1 MHLRLLVLEVQSFY
15 QPDNPAMEKEKL
27 ASPNTKPEFPLVAL
41 ASAICVFLLIT
52 VSAAYGIYY
61 MTSRLNTLSGQLD
74 SVNLKL
80 VQVTDD
86 NVNMRTEIE
95 ILKKVRIFLFSS

>member
-1 MHLRLLVLEVQSFY
+1 
-15 QPDNPAMEKEKL
+15 MEKEKL
-27 ASPNTKPEFPLVAL
+27 ASPNTKPEFPLVAI

-61 MTSRLNTLSGQLD
+61 IYYMTSRLNILSGQLD

-86 NVNMRTEIE
+86 NINMRTEIE

>member
-1 MHLRLLVLEVQSFY
+1 M
-15 QPDNPAMEKEKL
+15 QPDNPAMEKDKL
-27 ASPNTKPEFPLVAL
+27 ASPNTKSKFSLVAL

-52 VSAAYGIYY
+52 ASTAYYIYY

-86 NVNMRTEIE
+86 NINMRTEIE

>member
-1 MHLRLLVLEVQSFY
+1 
-15 QPDNPAMEKEKL
+15 MEKEKL
-27 ASPNTKPEFPLVAL
+27 ASPNTKSKFPLLAF

-52 VSAAYGIYY
+52 VSAAY
-61 MTSRLNTLSGQLD
+61 MTSRLNTLSGELF
-74 SVNLKL
+74 
-80 VQVTDD
+80 QVTDD